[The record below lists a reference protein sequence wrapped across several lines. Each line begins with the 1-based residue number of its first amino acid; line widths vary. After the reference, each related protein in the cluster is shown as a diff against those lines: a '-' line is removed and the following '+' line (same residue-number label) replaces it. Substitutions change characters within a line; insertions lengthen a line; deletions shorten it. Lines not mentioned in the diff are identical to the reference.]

1 MDLFIGLF
9 LLWGAYQGYRKGL
22 LLEIIAI
29 VAFVIAVVVGFK
41 LLNVSLS
48 FLTPYVGGN
57 NRYLP
62 YFGFSIIFF
71 PIIFLVN
78 KLGMLLR
85 NSLRYTIFGSF
96 DSMAGAIVG
105 IFTWAFGISVFL
117 WLINAVEVTLP
128 YAATDNS
135 YLYPIIKPIAPKI
148 IQKVSEI
155 FPLGSDLLH
164 SLKKLLEGNGTT
176 KGVGM

>member
-22 LLEIIAI
+22 LLEIVAI
-29 VAFVIAVVVGFK
+29 VAFILAVVIGFK

-48 FLTPYVGGN
+48 FLSPYVGNN
-57 NRYLP
+57 NRFLP

-78 KLGMLLR
+78 KLGFLLR
-85 NSLRYTIFGSF
+85 KSLRYTLLGKF
-96 DSMAGAIVG
+96 DSMAGAFLG

-117 WLINAVEVTLP
+117 WLVNAVGVVMPAEVISK
-128 YAATDNS
+128 S
-135 YLYPIIKPIAPKI
+135 YLYPYIKPFAPTI
-148 IQKVSEI
+148 INKALAL
-155 FPLGSDLLH
+155 FPMGSDLLD
-164 SLKKLLEGNGTT
+164 SLKKLLEGR
-176 KGVGM
+176 KA